1 MIEVREAGPSEH
13 AEAGRVTADAYREF
27 VRGDDPS
34 DWWEYLDR
42 IADVGARA
50 DRTTILVAVEDG
62 RILGSLTLEL
72 EGRVREDHEHEPLAP
87 DEAHVRMLGVDPGA
101 RRRGIAR
108 LLMADVESRALG
120 AGKTRITLHTT
131 QRMRAA
137 QALYEGL
144 GFDRAEDEVFP
155 DGFVLLGY
163 EKQLV

>member
-1 MIEVREAGPSEH
+1 MIEVREAEPSEF

-27 VRGDDPS
+27 TRGDDPS
-34 DWWEYLDR
+34 DWSEYLER
-42 IADVGARA
+42 IADVEARA

-72 EGRVREDHEHEPLAP
+72 EGRVREDHEHEALAP

-108 LLMADVESRALG
+108 ALMVEVESRALA

-137 QALYEGL
+137 QRLYEGS
-144 GFDRAEDEVFP
+144 GFERAPDLVFP

-163 EKQLV
+163 TKQLV